1 MFQINKIIFLVLII
15 LINGCSI
22 NNIHNNYNISDYYI
36 EFDVPNDK
44 YNTFF
49 KEHLKRLFNA
59 KNNSNK
65 EYLLKTS
72 LSFDTSKTLSV
83 SGTNVLKSTKANVNY
98 SLQKKHN
105 NEIIRTGSLKTFPAL
120 SSSSNSYYSQQKS
133 IENIKERLTKS
144 SAKILHIHINSI
156 LSSLN

>member
-1 MFQINKIIFLVLII
+1 MKLLV
-15 LINGCSI
+15 
-22 NNIHNNYNISDYYI
+22 
-36 EFDVPNDK
+36 
-44 YNTFF
+44 
-49 KEHLKRLFNA
+49 
-59 KNNSNK
+59 
-65 EYLLKTS
+65 
-72 LSFDTSKTLSV
+72 
-83 SGTNVLKSTKANVNY
+83 VLKLIVNY

-105 NEIIRTGSLKTFPAL
+105 NEIIKTGSLKTFPAL